1 MEFRIIFSL
10 LCLVLMPDISTADP
24 TVTVAQGIL
33 VGKTVNFTE
42 EDYIGVDKRFDV
54 YLGVPFADPPR
65 RFKPP
70 VAKQPWDGPLTVKD
84 FKDACSQPL
93 PPPSYTG
100 PLSEDCLYLNVY
112 SPSPKPTNA
121 SVMVWIHGGGFVAGT
136 ANDLDYNG
144 IPLVAVGD
152 VIVVTINYRLA
163 VFAKFT
169 TKDAEAP
176 GNLGMLDQVAAL
188 QWIYDNVEAF
198 GGDKDRI
205 TIFGESAGAASV
217 DYLTLSKQSRH
228 LFNQAIIQSG
238 STYPDWSFDPRPA
251 EMEVQDA
258 RNLGEALGC
267 ATSPSS
273 ALIACLETKTPDEI
287 LSASLAAYSLC
298 PISVDGNFLEDKP
311 INLYEQND
319 FKRCPVLTGVNK
331 DEGTLFLQFFFANS
345 LHLPRPTLNSTGLDG
360 FIRGLMAS
368 YGVTDDFL
376 IAAIL
381 QQYTD
386 WSIVENPSADLMP
399 SFIEFAGDHRF
410 ACPSDQFVR
419 YHAGVGDTVFKYFM
433 THEPSRSFLGLPDW
447 FGAGHAEEITLVFGL
462 PFIEHLPLRGLDQ
475 MTDEEKKLSVKM
487 MKFWTNFA
495 KFGDPTSGADP
506 SEGLGTWPSFTVPE
520 LSYKEISL
528 DLGVGRALKANQ
540 CQFWNDYFPKLQ
552 DVIASIDPGLLDW
565 RSEFSRWQGEM
576 SDWQHE
582 YDQYKKTPRCN

>member
-10 LCLVLMPDISTADP
+10 LCLVLMTDISTADP

-42 EDYIGVDKRFDV
+42 EDYIGVDKSFDV

-70 VAKQPWDGPLTVKD
+70 VAKQPWDGPLTVKE
-84 FKDACSQPL
+84 FKDACSQTS
-93 PPPSYTG
+93 PPPSYAG

-112 SPSPKPTNA
+112 SPSP
-121 SVMVWIHGGGFVAGT
+121 
-136 ANDLDYNG
+136 
-144 IPLVAVGD
+144 
-152 VIVVTINYRLA
+152 
-163 VFAKFT
+163 
-169 TKDAEAP
+169 KDAEAP

-205 TIFGESAGAASV
+205 TISGESAGAASV
-217 DYLTLSKQSRH
+217 HYLTLSKRSRH

-238 STYPDWSFDPRPA
+238 TTSFDSRPA
-251 EMEVQDA
+251 EIEVQDA
-258 RNLGEALGC
+258 RNLGEALDC
-267 ATSPSS
+267 STSPSS
-273 ALIACLETKTPDEI
+273 ALVACLETKTPDEI
-287 LSASLAAYSLC
+287 LNASLPAYSSC

-319 FKRCPVLTGVNK
+319 FKRCPVLTGVSK
-331 DEGTLFLQFFFANS
+331 DDGTLFLRFLFASS
-345 LHLPRPTLNSTGLDG
+345 LHLPRPTLNSTGLEEL
-360 FIRGLMAS
+360 IRGLMAP
-368 YGVTDDFL
+368 YGVTDDIL

-419 YHAGVGDTVFKYFM
+419 YHAGVGDTVFKYFL
-433 THEPSRSFLGLPDW
+433 THEPSRSRLGLPDW
-447 FGAGHAEEITLVFGL
+447 FGAGHAEEITFVFGL

-487 MKFWTNFA
+487 MKLWTNFA

-540 CQFWNDYFPKLQ
+540 CNFWNDYFPKLQ
-552 DVIASIDPGLLDW
+552 DDIASMDQGLLDW
-565 RSEFSRWQGEM
+565 RSEFTRWQGEM
-576 SDWQHE
+576 SDWQRE

>member
-10 LCLVLMPDISTADP
+10 LCLVLMTDISTADP

-42 EDYIGVDKRFDV
+42 EDYIGVDKSFDV

-70 VAKQPWDGPLTVKD
+70 VAKQPWDGPLTVKE
-84 FKDACSQPL
+84 FKGACSQTS
-93 PPPSYTG
+93 PPPSYAG

-121 SVMVWIHGGGFVAGT
+121 SVMVWIHGGGFVSGT

-198 GGDKDRI
+198 GGDKGRI
-205 TIFGESAGAASV
+205 TISGESAGAASV
-217 DYLTLSKQSRH
+217 HYLTLSKRSRH

-238 STYPDWSFDPRPA
+238 TTSFDSRPA
-251 EMEVQDA
+251 EIEVQDA
-258 RNLGEALGC
+258 RNLGEALDC

-273 ALIACLETKTPDEI
+273 ALVACLETKTPDEI
-287 LSASLAAYSLC
+287 LNASLPAYSSC

-319 FKRCPVLTGVNK
+319 FKRCPVLTGVSK
-331 DEGTLFLQFFFANS
+331 DDGTLFLRFLFASS
-345 LHLPRPTLNSTGLDG
+345 LHLPRPTLNSTGLEEL
-360 FIRGLMAS
+360 IRGLMAP
-368 YGVTDDFL
+368 YGMCSML
-376 IAAIL
+376 
-381 QQYTD
+381 
-386 WSIVENPSADLMP
+386 
-399 SFIEFAGDHRF
+399 
-410 ACPSDQFVR
+410 
-419 YHAGVGDTVFKYFM
+419 
-433 THEPSRSFLGLPDW
+433 
-447 FGAGHAEEITLVFGL
+447 
-462 PFIEHLPLRGLDQ
+462 
-475 MTDEEKKLSVKM
+475 KLLL
-487 MKFWTNFA
+487 KF
-495 KFGDPTSGADP
+495 
-506 SEGLGTWPSFTVPE
+506 
-520 LSYKEISL
+520 
-528 DLGVGRALKANQ
+528 
-540 CQFWNDYFPKLQ
+540 
-552 DVIASIDPGLLDW
+552 
-565 RSEFSRWQGEM
+565 
-576 SDWQHE
+576 
-582 YDQYKKTPRCN
+582 